1 MSEKEKLIIKQALW
15 VMKEYESNFI
25 IVRMPNPTIELVKN
39 IVRENC
45 LTKNIEYVFYDY
57 VFISPSLLSEFKDRK
72 SVV

>member
-1 MSEKEKLIIKQALW
+1 MILAYLTGMNESKFRYGQFSEKEKLIIKQALW

-45 LTKNIEYVFYDY
+45 LTKKY
-57 VFISPSLLSEFKDRK
+57 
-72 SVV
+72 